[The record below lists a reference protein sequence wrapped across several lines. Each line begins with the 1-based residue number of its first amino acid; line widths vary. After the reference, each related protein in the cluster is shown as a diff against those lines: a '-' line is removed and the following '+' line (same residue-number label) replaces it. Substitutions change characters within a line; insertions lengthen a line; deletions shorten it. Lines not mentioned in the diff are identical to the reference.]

1 MEGSVIMKYLK
12 VVIVFLLSLSLVSC
26 GYDSESGI
34 LGAESSVTDDTDNG
48 GMLHTFDDEG
58 CYVTHNSVA
67 ISDYKY
73 ETMSTSI
80 FMPDLDFMEK
90 LFLEYNERFFGYSQQ
105 MIVKGHKLS
114 SVSYYQEL
122 PMWIAPNGQAYRD
135 RKAYTLTLFEI
146 TEVIYSE
153 TDVSV
158 GDVITVVEYYY
169 YKPDE
174 NGQPKYSYAVLL
186 QNCPLEDYG
195 EYLHYLQS
203 NPEGVIKYR
212 DDDVV
217 IHHLEGCWQKCAVYP
232 IDQSRGCTFPSIR
245 DEVNKKYNLNEVE
258 CNTNVIE

>member
-1 MEGSVIMKYLK
+1 MKYFK
-12 VVIVFLLSLSLVSC
+12 VIIIFLLCLSLVSC
-26 GYDSESGI
+26 GYDSEGGI
-34 LGAESSVTDDTDNG
+34 LGSEHLATDDTYNG
-48 GMLHTFDDEG
+48 GMLHKFDDAG

-67 ISDYKY
+67 ISDYQY
-73 ETMSTSI
+73 ESMSVR
-80 FMPDLDFMEK
+80 MACPDLAFMESVFLEHNEK
-90 LFLEYNERFFGYSQQ
+90 LFGYTQQ

-114 SVSYYQEL
+114 SESYYQEL
-122 PMWIAPNGQAYRD
+122 EPWIGPDGVTYRD

-146 TEVIYSE
+146 SEVIYCD

-186 QNCPLEDYG
+186 QNCPLEDNG
-195 EYLHYLQS
+195 EHLLYLHN

-212 DDDVV
+212 KDDIV
-217 IHHLEGCWQKCAVYP
+217 IHHLEGCWQKFAVFP
-232 IDQSRGCTFPSIR
+232 LDSSQNCTFPEVR
-245 DEVNKKYNLNEVE
+245 DAVREKYNFNESA